1 MKVPLN
7 KLSFPVHTVEPRHGA
22 NITFFLGSTIG
33 GVSKTPGGDTKAE
46 AWTLFYYLRSDEN
59 QTEQHNLTVRKWQTE
74 FLTTL
79 AKKSYKHIT
88 VTRFTAHSLEDELKR
103 NADAVIPLSS
113 ILFTILTIFS
123 IVLCMSA
130 DWVRSKPWLATVG
143 VLSAGLA
150 LVSGFGL
157 VLHAGIPF
165 IDIVASSP
173 FLILGIGVDDM
184 FVMLA
189 AWRQTDFRL
198 PVEERMG
205 KAFSEAALSI
215 TITSLTDALSIG
227 IGTITKFRSVRI
239 FCTYTVIA
247 VLFDYIYQITFF
259 ASCMVLTGR
268 REASNRHS
276 ATCMKAVPKSLAGQR
291 SAIFLF
297 FCTGGYTEEEMEDN
311 NNTTDVRAM
320 AFFRDSWGGLLS
332 TRPFKIFL
340 LHVYL
345 AYLTFAIWGCVNV
358 KEGITLDRLAG
369 DGSYVVDY
377 YEQDIK
383 YFREYGHVINVN
395 VGKELP
401 LWDKTERDKVE
412 EVIQKFEDSE
422 YFHGKDVTSAWTRD
436 FTTFIGND
444 GVCSGNFSSILDDF
458 LSKYSLLNYNMDIKT
473 ESDKVRYSRFFVY
486 SKNIDT
492 SIREGK
498 MMTTAREIADNNQN
512 LNVTV
517 FHPLFIFYD
526 QYLAVW
532 PNTRQN
538 LLIAT
543 AAMFVV
549 SLLLIPH
556 PVCSLWVTFSIVS
569 ISTGVIGYMTW
580 WGVNLDSISM
590 ISIIICI
597 GFCVD
602 FSAHI
607 TYAFV
612 LAEGKT
618 GNQRMRNALH
628 ALGYPIAQ
636 GALST
641 ILGVSVLAFSSSY
654 IFRTFFKTMF
664 LVISLGA
671 FHGLLII
678 PALLSIM

>member
-1 MKVPLN
+1 
-7 KLSFPVHTVEPRHGA
+7 
-22 NITFFLGSTIG
+22 
-33 GVSKTPGGDTKAE
+33 
-46 AWTLFYYLRSDEN
+46 
-59 QTEQHNLTVRKWQTE
+59 
-74 FLTTL
+74 
-79 AKKSYKHIT
+79 
-88 VTRFTAHSLEDELKR
+88 
-103 NADAVIPLSS
+103 
-113 ILFTILTIFS
+113 
-123 IVLCMSA
+123 
-130 DWVRSKPWLATVG
+130 
-143 VLSAGLA
+143 
-150 LVSGFGL
+150 
-157 VLHAGIPF
+157 
-165 IDIVASSP
+165 
-173 FLILGIGVDDM
+173 
-184 FVMLA
+184 
-189 AWRQTDFRL
+189 
-198 PVEERMG
+198 
-205 KAFSEAALSI
+205 
-215 TITSLTDALSIG
+215 
-227 IGTITKFRSVRI
+227 
-239 FCTYTVIA
+239 
-247 VLFDYIYQITFF
+247 
-259 ASCMVLTGR
+259 
-268 REASNRHS
+268 
-276 ATCMKAVPKSLAGQR
+276 
-291 SAIFLF
+291 
-297 FCTGGYTEEEMEDN
+297 MEDN

-358 KEGITLDRLAG
+358 KEGIILDRLAG

-526 QYLAVW
+526 QYVAVW

-678 PALLSIM
+678 PALLSIMGPPNLTKKFPAKSSSAVGGVDGSSHRDMGHMESDRGFGAPLGYADDFQPTSQVRPRRAGSPVRHCSIQNNPRNGHCGTGKGPAPMPYPNGDLPPRYEESGYYNGWQGENKDVASLSGRGRPQDIRGTSRVLASLSDTGRPRGNYIGPHDCRPPMTNMGGPRNNHTEPHDYRPPMSDMRGPRDNYDGPHEYRPPMSDMGGPRDNYNGPHDYRPPMTNMGGPRNNHAEPHDYRPPMNDMGGPRDNYDGPHEYRPPMSDRGPPRYRPGSPGGHQKVKNWRRYR

>member
-1 MKVPLN
+1 MKD
-7 KLSFPVHTVEPRHGA
+7 S
-22 NITFFLGSTIG
+22 
-33 GVSKTPGGDTKAE
+33 
-46 AWTLFYYLRSDEN
+46 
-59 QTEQHNLTVRKWQTE
+59 
-74 FLTTL
+74 
-79 AKKSYKHIT
+79 
-88 VTRFTAHSLEDELKR
+88 
-103 NADAVIPLSS
+103 
-113 ILFTILTIFS
+113 
-123 IVLCMSA
+123 
-130 DWVRSKPWLATVG
+130 
-143 VLSAGLA
+143 
-150 LVSGFGL
+150 
-157 VLHAGIPF
+157 
-165 IDIVASSP
+165 
-173 FLILGIGVDDM
+173 
-184 FVMLA
+184 
-189 AWRQTDFRL
+189 
-198 PVEERMG
+198 
-205 KAFSEAALSI
+205 
-215 TITSLTDALSIG
+215 
-227 IGTITKFRSVRI
+227 
-239 FCTYTVIA
+239 
-247 VLFDYIYQITFF
+247 
-259 ASCMVLTGR
+259 
-268 REASNRHS
+268 
-276 ATCMKAVPKSLAGQR
+276 
-291 SAIFLF
+291 
-297 FCTGGYTEEEMEDN
+297 
-311 NNTTDVRAM
+311 NNTADVRAM

-345 AYLTFAIWGCVNV
+345 AYLAFAIWGCVNV

-377 YEQDIK
+377 YEKDIK

-401 LWDKTERDKVE
+401 LWDNTERDKVE
-412 EVIQKFEDSE
+412 EMIHKFEDSE
-422 YFHGKDVTSAWTRD
+422 YFHGKDVTSAWTRE

-444 GVCSGNFSSILDDF
+444 GVCSGNFSSILDDV
-458 LSKYSLLNYNMDIKT
+458 LSKYSLLSYNMDIKT

-512 LNVTV
+512 LKVTV
-517 FHPLFIFYD
+517 FHPLF
-526 QYLAVW
+526 
-532 PNTRQN
+532 
-538 LLIAT
+538 
-543 AAMFVV
+543 MFVV

-556 PVCSLWVTFSIVS
+556 PVCSLWVTFSVVS

-678 PALLSIM
+678 SALLSIMGPPNLTKKFCPNLPRRWVVWTARAIVTWDTWNLIVVSVRH